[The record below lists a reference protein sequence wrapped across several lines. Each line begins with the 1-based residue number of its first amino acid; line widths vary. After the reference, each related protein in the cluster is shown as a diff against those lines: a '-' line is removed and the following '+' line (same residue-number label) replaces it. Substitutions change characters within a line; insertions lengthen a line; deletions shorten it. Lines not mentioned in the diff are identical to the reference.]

1 MHTSTLL
8 VAISL
13 LMARP
18 ALAQQQRIK
27 APVKRTTAPA
37 SLRSQPTAPASLR
50 SQPAAPVAPAPTQP
64 AASTPAPA
72 AATVTPSYQRSQT
85 RQTAPARQE
94 IVTQSEPGGTTGV
107 FKLNVF
113 SPIISTVSAF
123 FEKPLSP
130 TSSAQLGFYYTGAS
144 IGDISLRGF
153 GITPEYR
160 FYLSKSHDAPDGAYL
175 APYIRYQNLTF
186 TDKTDNTA
194 GVQLNTVGG
203 GLLIGRQWLLGRQD
217 NVALDLFLGPSYGVT
232 SATIKGE
239 GTIPSAISGFGIRF
253 GLALGL
259 AW

>member
-1 MHTSTLL
+1 MRITILF
-8 VAISL
+8 VAVSV
-13 LMARP
+13 LMAGP
-18 ALAQQQRIK
+18 ALAQSQRIK
-27 APVKRTTAPA
+27 APVKRSIAPA
-37 SLRSQPTAPASLR
+37 SLRSQQAAPA
-50 SQPAAPVAPAPTQP
+50 APAPTQP
-64 AASTPAPA
+64 AAPAPAPAPA

-85 RQTAPARQE
+85 RQTTPARQE
-94 IVTQSEPGGTTGV
+94 IVTQSEPDLKSGV

-175 APYIRYQNLTF
+175 APYVRYQNLTF
-186 TDKTDNTA
+186 SDKTDNTA
-194 GVQLNTVGG
+194 GVQLNTIGG

-239 GTIPSAISGFGIRF
+239 STIPSAISGFGIRF

>member
-1 MHTSTLL
+1 MRITTLL

-13 LMARP
+13 LMANP
-18 ALAQQQRIK
+18 ALAQQQRTK
-27 APVKRTTAPA
+27 TPVKRTAAPA
-37 SLRSQPTAPASLR
+37 SLRSP
-50 SQPAAPVAPAPTQP
+50 PAAPVPAQPATPAPAPT
-64 AASTPAPA
+64 AT
-72 AATVTPSYQRSQT
+72 AATVTPTYQRTQT
-85 RQTAPARQE
+85 RPAAPARQDVVRQE
-94 IVTQSEPGGTTGV
+94 VATESQPTGKSGV

-123 FEKPLSP
+123 FERPLSP
-130 TSSAQLGFYYTGAS
+130 TSSAQLGFYYTGAG

-175 APYIRYQNLTF
+175 APYVRFQSLTF
-186 TDKTDNTA
+186 TDKTDNTT
-194 GVQLNTVGG
+194 GVQFTTVGG

-239 GTIPSAISGFGIRF
+239 NTIPSAISGFGIRF